1 MAIGKR
7 NSGKVKQ
14 DAVIAQFAR
23 EAKLPVSQSSAVAVA
38 MRGADAREAY
48 RAEQAAKAAAKPRMS
63 FYIPR

>member
-7 NSGKVKQ
+7 NSGKFKQ
-14 DAVIAQFAR
+14 DAVLAQMSKD
-23 EAKLPVSQSSAVAVA
+23 AKLPVSQSSAVAVA
-38 MRGADAREAY
+38 MRGAAAREAY

>member
-7 NSGKVKQ
+7 NSGEFKQ
-14 DAVIAQFAR
+14 DAILSQMGKD
-23 EAKLPVSQSSAVAVA
+23 AKLPISQSSAVAVA

>member
-23 EAKLPVSQSSAVAVA
+23 EARLPVSQSSAVAVA

>member
-7 NSGKVKQ
+7 NSGKFKQ
-14 DAVIAQFAR
+14 DAVLAQMSKD
-23 EAKLPVSQSSAVAVA
+23 AKLPVSQSSAVAVA

-63 FYIPR
+63 YYIPR